1 MDIYNRKCL
10 YIEVYHTIFD
20 RLQSIYDTFT
30 DYYGESNIDYTPIP
44 SLYEMYKRVKEVFT
58 NPILDNYDVASFTY
72 YISCKILDCY
82 QTYNKIF
89 VKWNTVKVTNEYD
102 ESITIKDL
110 YAKIVI
116 KNYDGVITSDG
127 VMLTRRTY
135 TQEQWNSG
143 YSHSHLPHFNSRTW
157 KGDFGYPCLGSGP
170 LIGTLSTLRRE
181 FNLNLWGLFVYEL
194 DKYVRVESVE
204 GVPYI
209 RLNQVTG
216 GRNIIDLDTIFPSNI
231 TWNDVYTGGLLHDIM
246 SKFIKYFIGKKDFK
260 VSYRNGRW
268 ILGESYLDFSI
279 KISNYFINFVNDY
292 IKRTKHNWVLNAL
305 INDHIVIYYNIKDGK
320 LYDTEEKSLELP
332 SDAVESDDYYT
343 LDSNP
348 QLEFKGEIVPLRVL
362 KEKSSQDNKVLL
374 LNTLYIMGIIRSIT
388 ILINTK
394 YGNSSET
401 RNSEEADSE
410 EIIYII

>member
-10 YIEVYHTIFD
+10 YIRAYHIIFD

-30 DYYGESNIDYTPIP
+30 DYYGESNVDCTPIP
-44 SLYEMYKRVKEVFT
+44 SLYEMYKMVKEVFT
-58 NPILDNYDVASFTY
+58 NPIFGNYDETSITD
-72 YISCKILDCY
+72 YIMTEILGCY
-82 QTYNKIF
+82 QAYSKIF
-89 VKWNTVKVTNEYD
+89 VKWDTVKVTNEYN

-110 YAKIVI
+110 YAKIAI
-116 KNYDGVITSDG
+116 RSSDGTMTSEG

-143 YSHSHLPHFNSRTW
+143 YSHSHLPRFISRTYR
-157 KGDFGYPCLGSGP
+157 GEFNYPCLGSGP
-170 LIGTLSTLRRE
+170 ILTTSHSLKGE
-181 FNLNLWGLFVYEL
+181 FNLDLWGLFVYEL
-194 DKYVRVESVE
+194 DKYIRVESVE

-216 GRNIIDLDTIFPSNI
+216 GHNIIDLDNIFPRNI
-231 TWNDVYTGGLLHDIM
+231 IWNDIYTGELPRDIM
-246 SKFIKYFIGKKDFK
+246 SKFIKYFIGKNDFK
-260 VSYRNGRW
+260 ASYRNGRW

-279 KISNYFINFVNDY
+279 KISNHFINFINDY
-292 IKRTKHNWVLNAL
+292 IKRTKHSWVLNAL
-305 INDHIVIYYNIKDGK
+305 INNHIVNYYNIKDGK

-332 SDAVESDDYYT
+332 SDAVEPDDHYT
-343 LDSNP
+343 LDSS
-348 QLEFKGEIVPLRVL
+348 QLIFKGEVVPLRVL
-362 KEKSSQDNKVLL
+362 KEKSNQDNKVLL
-374 LNTLYIMGIIRSIT
+374 LNTLYIIGIIRSIT

-401 RNSEEADSE
+401 RNSEETNSE

>member
-10 YIEVYHTIFD
+10 YIKAYHTIFD
-20 RLQSIYDTFT
+20 RLQSIYDAFT
-30 DYYGESNIDYTPIP
+30 DYYGESNVDCTPIP
-44 SLYEMYKRVKEVFT
+44 SLYEIYKKLKEVFT
-58 NPILDNYDVASFTY
+58 NPDLDSYNAVSLTY

-89 VKWNTVKVTNEYD
+89 VKWDTVKVTNEYD

-143 YSHSHLPHFNSRTW
+143 YSHSHLPHFNSRIW

-170 LIGTLSTLRRE
+170 LVATLSTLKRE
-181 FNLNLWGLFVYEL
+181 FNLDLWGLFVYEL

-231 TWNDVYTGGLLHDIM
+231 IWNDVYTGRLPYDFM
-246 SKFIKYFIGKKDFK
+246 SAFIKYFIGKKDFK

-305 INDHIVIYYNIKDGK
+305 INNHIVIYYNIKDGK

-343 LDSNP
+343 LGSYP
-348 QLEFKGEIVPLRVL
+348 QLEFKGEVVPLRVL

-401 RNSEEADSE
+401 RNSEETNSE

>member
-10 YIEVYHTIFD
+10 YIKVYHTIFD

-30 DYYGESNIDYTPIP
+30 DYYGESNVDCTPIP
-44 SLYEMYKRVKEVFT
+44 SLYEMYKMVKEVFT
-58 NPILDNYDVASFTY
+58 NPILDNYDAASFTY

-89 VKWNTVKVTNEYD
+89 VKWDTVKVTNEYD
-102 ESITIKDL
+102 KSITIKDL
-110 YAKIVI
+110 YAKITI

-143 YSHSHLPHFNSRTW
+143 YSHSHLPRFISRTYRGEFNS
-157 KGDFGYPCLGSGP
+157 PCLGSGP
-170 LIGTLSTLRRE
+170 ILTTSQSLKSE
-181 FNLNLWGLFVYEL
+181 FNLDLWGLFVYEL

-216 GRNIIDLDTIFPSNI
+216 GHNIIDLDNISPSNI
-231 TWNDVYTGGLLHDIM
+231 IWNDVYTNRLPYDFM
-246 SKFIKYFIGKKDFK
+246 SAFIKYFIGKKDFK

-279 KISNYFINFVNDY
+279 KISNHFINFINDY
-292 IKRTKHNWVLNAL
+292 IKCTKHSWVLNAL
-305 INDHIVIYYNIKDGK
+305 INNHIVNYYNIKDGK
-320 LYDTEEKSLELP
+320 LYDTEEESLVLP
-332 SDAVESDDYYT
+332 PGAVESDDYYT
-343 LDSNP
+343 IDSS
-348 QLEFKGEIVPLRVL
+348 QLKFKGEVVPLRVL
-362 KEKSSQDNKVLL
+362 KEKSNQDNKVLL
-374 LNTLYIMGIIRSIT
+374 LNTLYILGIIRSIT

-401 RNSEEADSE
+401 RNSEETNSE

>member
-10 YIEVYHTIFD
+10 YIKVYHTIFD

-30 DYYGESNIDYTPIP
+30 DYYGESNVDCTPIP
-44 SLYEMYKRVKEVFT
+44 SLYEMYKMVKEVFT
-58 NPILDNYDVASFTY
+58 NPIFGNYDTTSLTG
-72 YISCKILDCY
+72 YIMTKILNCY

-89 VKWNTVKVTNEYD
+89 VKWDTVKVTNEYD

-110 YAKIVI
+110 YAKIEI
-116 KNYDGVITSDG
+116 RSSDGTMTSEG

-135 TQEQWNSG
+135 TQEQWNNG
-143 YSHSHLPHFNSRTW
+143 YSHSHLPRFISRTYRGEFNS
-157 KGDFGYPCLGSGP
+157 PCLGSGP
-170 LIGTLSTLRRE
+170 ILTTSQSLKSE
-181 FNLNLWGLFVYEL
+181 FNLDLWGLFVYEL

-216 GRNIIDLDTIFPSNI
+216 GHTIIDLDNIFPSNI
-231 TWNDVYTGGLLHDIM
+231 IWNNVYTGELPRDIM

-260 VSYRNGRW
+260 ISYRNGRW

-279 KISNYFINFVNDY
+279 KISNHFINFINDY
-292 IKRTKHNWVLNAL
+292 IKCTKHSWVLNAL
-305 INDHIVIYYNIKDGK
+305 INNHIVNYYNIKDGK
-320 LYDTEEKSLELP
+320 LYDTEEESLVLP
-332 SDAVESDDYYT
+332 PGAVESDDYYT
-343 LDSNP
+343 IDSS
-348 QLEFKGEIVPLRVL
+348 QLKFKGEVVPLRVL
-362 KEKSSQDNKVLL
+362 KEKSNQDNKVLL
-374 LNTLYIMGIIRSIT
+374 LNTLYILGIIRSIT

-401 RNSEEADSE
+401 RNSEETNSE

>member
-10 YIEVYHTIFD
+10 YIKAYHTIFD

-30 DYYGESNIDYTPIP
+30 DYYGESNVDCTPIP
-44 SLYEMYKRVKEVFT
+44 SLYEMYKKLKEVFT
-58 NPILDNYDVASFTY
+58 NPILDSYDAASFID
-72 YISCKILDCY
+72 YIMIKILDYY
-82 QTYNKIF
+82 QTYSKIY
-89 VKWNTVKVTNEYD
+89 VKWDTVKVTNEYD

-110 YAKIVI
+110 YAKISI
-116 KNYDGVITSDG
+116 RSNKAIMTYEG

-135 TQEQWNSG
+135 TQEQWISG
-143 YSHSHLPHFNSRTW
+143 YSHSHLPRFNSITW

-170 LIGTLSTLRRE
+170 LVATLSTLKRE
-181 FNLNLWGLFVYEL
+181 FNLDLWGLFVYEL

-216 GRNIIDLDTIFPSNI
+216 GHNIIDLDTIFPSNI
-231 TWNDVYTGGLLHDIM
+231 IWNDVYTSRLPYDFM
-246 SKFIKYFIGKKDFK
+246 SAFIKYFIGKKDFK

-292 IKRTKHNWVLNAL
+292 IKRTKYNWVLNAL
-305 INDHIVIYYNIKDGK
+305 INNHIVIYYNIKDGK

-343 LDSNP
+343 LDSTP
-348 QLEFKGEIVPLRVL
+348 LKFKGEVVPLRVL

-401 RNSEEADSE
+401 RNSEEVDSE
-410 EIIYII
+410 KIIYII

>member
-1 MDIYNRKCL
+1 MNIYNRKCL
-10 YIEVYHTIFD
+10 YIRVYHTIFD
-20 RLQSIYDTFT
+20 RLQNIYDTFT
-30 DYYGESNIDYTPIP
+30 DYYGESNVDYTPIP
-44 SLYEMYKRVKEVFT
+44 SLYEMYKRLKEVFT
-58 NPILDNYDVASFTY
+58 NSNLDNYDAASFTE
-72 YISCKILDCY
+72 IFRTKILDYCQAY
-82 QTYNKIF
+82 SKIF
-89 VKWNTVKVTNEYD
+89 VKWDTVKVTNEYD

-110 YAKIVI
+110 YAKITI
-116 KNYDGVITSDG
+116 NNYNGVITSDG

-157 KGDFGYPCLGSGP
+157 KGNFNYPCLGLGP
-170 LIGTLSTLRRE
+170 LIDTLSTLKRE
-181 FNLNLWGLFVYEL
+181 FNLDLWGLFVYEL

-216 GRNIIDLDTIFPSNI
+216 GRNIIDLDNIFPSNI
-231 TWNDVYTGGLLHDIM
+231 IWNDVYASRLPYDFM
-246 SKFIKYFIGKKDFK
+246 SAFIKYFIGKKDFK

-279 KISNYFINFVNDY
+279 KISNHFINFANDY

-305 INDHIVIYYNIKDGK
+305 INNHIVIYYNIKDGK
-320 LYDTEEKSLELP
+320 LYDTEEEESLELP
-332 SDAVESDDYYT
+332 SGAVESDDYYT
-343 LDSNP
+343 LDSS
-348 QLEFKGEIVPLRVL
+348 QLIFKGEVVPLRVL

-374 LNTLYIMGIIRSIT
+374 LNTLYIMSIIRSIT